1 MQNDERLTTTIPEFA
16 KLAGVSKNQAYSLA
30 KADRLPVPVIHLGKR
45 LVLSRKA
52 VLALLEGDG
61 KPESIPS

>member
-1 MQNDERLTTTIPEFA
+1 MVNSERLTINISEFA
-16 KLAGVSKNQAYSLA
+16 ELSGISKNLAYSLA
-30 KADRLPVPVIHLGKR
+30 KQDRLGVKIIYLGR
-45 LVLSRKA
+45 RMVLSRKA